1 MSLVN
6 DTPFINTDIM
16 TMIMII
22 ISGDVIALIAVYGV
36 TMYRNR
42 WIKITVSINALLW
55 MSNDKQMMS

>member
-1 MSLVN
+1 
-6 DTPFINTDIM
+6 M

-22 ISGDVIALIAVYGV
+22 TSGDVIALIAVYGV

>member
-6 DTPFINTDIM
+6 DTLFINTDIM

-22 ISGDVIALIAVYGV
+22 TSGDVIALIAVYGV